1 MKKQNNKEKFI
12 IGGGSI
18 SLKKPFNPVEK
29 FIKPF
34 AKTVLIPLKPIVD
47 PLERLADFMFRLF
60 SIIGIFKIF
69 IEYVKSFLYYIT
81 DPMKMLSDIRHG
93 FFTGITLIYETLVD
107 FIFGNLQSKLN
118 YRNINTLNNKKD
130 NFVKNTDCND
140 PNSHCYSPS
149 FITIVL
155 LILCPPFAMLL
166 LLGMSG
172 ILHIIICCILTYFLI

>member
-1 MKKQNNKEKFI
+1 MKNNEIKENFFNSS
-12 IGGGSI
+12 GGMFSSGWNGTI
-18 SLKKPFNPVEK
+18 DV
-29 FIKPF
+29 I
-34 AKTVLIPLKPIVD
+34 KTVGTMSDNLMLLLDHLINLK
-47 PLERLADFMFRLF
+47 LLF
-60 SIIGIFKIF
+60 FDIF
-69 IEYVKSFLYYIT
+69 YYIT
-81 DPMKMLSDIRHG
+81 DPLKMLSDIRHG

-130 NFVKNTDCND
+130 NFVKNTNCND

-172 ILHIIICCILTYFLI
+172 ILHIIICCILTYFFYFPGLIYASLFVL

>member
-1 MKKQNNKEKFI
+1 M
-12 IGGGSI
+12 GA
-18 SLKKPFNPVEK
+18 LFNL
-29 FIKPF
+29 
-34 AKTVLIPLKPIVD
+34 VLSPID
-47 PLERLADFMFRLF
+47 NL
-60 SIIGIFKIF
+60 IGIFITIGETIIEIIHLIMRFVNFLPFIADIF
-69 IEYVKSFLYYIT
+69 YYIT

-130 NFVKNTDCND
+130 NFVKNTNCND

-172 ILHIIICCILTYFLI
+172 ILHIIICCILTYFFYFPGLIYASLFVL

>member
-1 MKKQNNKEKFI
+1 M
-12 IGGGSI
+12 GA
-18 SLKKPFNPVEK
+18 LFNL
-29 FIKPF
+29 
-34 AKTVLIPLKPIVD
+34 VLSPID
-47 PLERLADFMFRLF
+47 NL
-60 SIIGIFKIF
+60 IGIFITIGETIIEIIHLIMRFVNFLPFIADIF
-69 IEYVKSFLYYIT
+69 YYIT

-130 NFVKNTDCND
+130 NFVKNTNCDD

-172 ILHIIICCILTYFLI
+172 ILHIIICCILTYFFYFPGLIYASLFVL